1 MQTRHKHF
9 FQLELS
15 TYSSTFVLCLCSCHC
30 SGTYK
35 RQSRNLLVFRPSSA
49 LGPCKFFLHSYD
61 VVCCSRNNVQQ
72 KCSILVVTIL
82 RIVSIQRLSFLDF
95 TYSFIEVVFWSIL
108 EPLLDVVNACLNV
121 MLPAI
126 QMIFTLN
133 VFVWTRVRNFACRIS
148 ILITTHHLLT
158 LWIFL
163 HYDQMLICKAPV
175 LFTHRSTR

>member
-1 MQTRHKHF
+1 MSQRILLSKVRSLQRFPIHRFKSLLKVAGSSLQRSQYEARRT
-9 FQLELS
+9 QLWR
-15 TYSSTFVLCLCSCHC
+15 Y
-30 SGTYK
+30 
-35 RQSRNLLVFRPSSA
+35 
-49 LGPCKFFLHSYD
+49 
-61 VVCCSRNNVQQ
+61 
-72 KCSILVVTIL
+72 I
-82 RIVSIQRLSFLDF
+82 SIQRLSFLDF

-126 QMIFTLN
+126 QMIFTLS

-163 HYDQMLICKAPV
+163 HYDQMLICEAPV
-175 LFTHRSTR
+175 LFTHTSTR